1 MVRDGVTLT
10 QIGVMFDEEVTTRNE
25 WVGKGADGFPVLEGK
40 VTEVIGQS
48 LIIRYGPLGLCNEA
62 SLVRHV
68 AVTAH
73 WLRTTHCI
81 MPGSSVF
88 SSTHLFQASIV
99 HADIL

>member
-48 LIIRYGPLGLCNEA
+48 LIIRCGPLVICNEA
-62 SLVRHV
+62 NLVRHV
-68 AVTAH
+68 AVSAH
-73 WLRTTHCI
+73 WPCTTH
-81 MPGSSVF
+81 
-88 SSTHLFQASIV
+88 
-99 HADIL
+99 